1 MYSKSEAQKIRS
13 EFWSAFG
20 LYMKPVLSSSG
31 MRVNWLNYRTG
42 AKGILFRSHADRQM
56 AISALD
62 IDTRDSDY
70 RELYLEQFAELES
83 VMRAL
88 MPRELHFSDSFIR
101 ENNTEVIRYY
111 MVLENVNLY
120 RREDWPAIFE
130 FLRAGLIAW
139 DEFWNDFKDL
149 FLQLQ

>member
-1 MYSKSEAQKIRS
+1 MYSKSEAQKIRT

-20 LYMKPVLSSSG
+20 LYMNSVPSASG

-42 AKGILFRSHADRQM
+42 AKGILLRSYVDRQM

-62 IDTRDSDY
+62 IDTHDQDY
-70 RELYLEQFAELES
+70 RELYIEQFAELKAVMES
-83 VMRAL
+83 S
-88 MPRELHFSDSFIR
+88 MPYELHYSESFIR
-101 ENNTEVIRYY
+101 ENDTEVIRFY
-111 MVLENVNLY
+111 MILENVNLY